1 MSANP
6 TPLAADGTPRTGTP
20 SFAYGGQ
27 ALMEGVLMRGR
38 DAIAVALRHPDGRI
52 VTTTEQLNSRVHTA
66 PMGKWPFVRGLVVL
80 YETLVIGTRWLVR
93 SANVQAEEDDVEL
106 GKGTIAITLLITFGV
121 AIAVFSLLPLFI
133 SSVATSQANQGWLQP
148 AVEGV
153 IQVTLFL
160 AYLTFVS
167 RTPDIHRVFQYHGAE
182 HMTIHALE
190 AGDPLTVAAVRKYP
204 TAHPRCGT
212 EFLVVVI
219 ALSIVAFSL
228 VGRQDPLVMIG
239 SRIALI
245 PVIAAVGYEI
255 LRFGARHRKNPLVK
269 VLLYPGLLVQKITTK
284 QPTDDMIE
292 VAIVSMEQALI
303 ADGESVPAGSADFE
317 QRPMRLEPAAAADT
331 TAQTAPPTT
340 TVPPVQT
347 VPTDPPPGR

>member
-1 MSANP
+1 MSAESPSLPAAAGRP
-6 TPLAADGTPRTGTP
+6 TYN
-20 SFAYGGQ
+20 YGGQ

-52 VTTTEQLNSRVHTA
+52 VIATERLDTGVHA
-66 PMGKWPFVRGLVVL
+66 SPVAKWPFVRGLVVL

-204 TAHPRCGT
+204 TAHHRCGT
-212 EFLVVVI
+212 EFLVILVL
-219 ALSIVAFSL
+219 LSIFAFSFI
-228 VGRQDPLVMIG
+228 GRQPPLIMIM
-239 SRIALI
+239 SRLI
-245 PVIAAVGYEI
+245 GIPILAAVGYEVLKI
-255 LRFGARHRKNPLVK
+255 GAKFRRYRLMRAIMF
-269 VLLYPGLLVQKITTK
+269 PGILVQKITTK
-284 QPTDDMIE
+284 RPTDDMIE
-292 VAIVSMEQALI
+292 VAISSMEEALE
-303 ADGESVPAGSADFE
+303 ADGNPIPAGSTVFE
-317 QRPMRLEPAAAADT
+317 RDPLRLPSGDTPAPATEPVAAAT
-331 TAQTAPPTT
+331 TDEPPA
-340 TVPPVQT
+340 VP
-347 VPTDPPPGR
+347 

>member
-1 MSANP
+1 
-6 TPLAADGTPRTGTP
+6 
-20 SFAYGGQ
+20 
-27 ALMEGVLMRGR
+27 
-38 DAIAVALRHPDGRI
+38 
-52 VTTTEQLNSRVHTA
+52 
-66 PMGKWPFVRGLVVL
+66 VVL

-204 TAHPRCGT
+204 TAHHRCGT
-212 EFLVVVI
+212 EFLVILVL
-219 ALSIVAFSL
+219 LSIFAFSFI
-228 VGRQDPLVMIG
+228 GRQPPLIMIM
-239 SRIALI
+239 SRLI
-245 PVIAAVGYEI
+245 GIPILAAVGYEVLKI
-255 LRFGARHRKNPLVK
+255 GAKFRRYRLMRAIMF
-269 VLLYPGLLVQKITTK
+269 PGILVQKITTK
-284 QPTDDMIE
+284 RPTDDMIE
-292 VAIVSMEQALI
+292 VAISSMEEALE
-303 ADGESVPAGSADFE
+303 ADGNPIPAGSTVFE
-317 QRPMRLEPAAAADT
+317 RDPLRLPSGDTPAPATEPVAAAT
-331 TAQTAPPTT
+331 TDEPPA
-340 TVPPVQT
+340 VP
-347 VPTDPPPGR
+347 